1 MVQLREDN
9 GLKSCSTNAVGEQ
22 RTTLGSIQEAKSE
35 QVFKMKERRQILKY
49 LQLDQKEMQKVEK
62 EEKKKTYGKVRAKNK
77 QSGNVLGES
86 SKILNAAV
94 VH

>member
-1 MVQLREDN
+1 
-9 GLKSCSTNAVGEQ
+9 
-22 RTTLGSIQEAKSE
+22 
-35 QVFKMKERRQILKY
+35 
-49 LQLDQKEMQKVEK
+49 MQKVEK